1 MKMYVSNS
9 ETIAVL
15 TQLRV
20 AGDIFKEN
28 VATVF
33 VIHAATDV
41 LKAVAHDEVIDV
53 E

>member
-20 AGDIFKEN
+20 AGYVFKEN
-28 VATVF
+28 VAAVF

-41 LKAVAHDEVIDV
+41 LEAVAHDEVIDV